1 MADHREFAKRLKQAC
16 DRSSDVPPF
25 GKGQQTWLADR
36 MGLSQEAVRRYFEG
50 QSRPRP
56 KLMTQLA
63 KILNVDESWLALG
76 KTTDLSDDKRKQ
88 YSQKANAASYML
100 FGIFMGA
107 GYTCAFAEDG
117 EEGVDFY
124 AIRGGKQIVV
134 SVTVGLQKTKNSYTA
149 TVRENAKNRLN
160 LCVINIEPG
169 VSDVLVMDKEGVA
182 AHGDA
187 KTDMIHVVVKKERQG
202 YHTEGHVWTQLKDAD
217 IL

>member
-16 DRSSDVPPF
+16 DRSPDVPPL
-25 GKGQQTWLADR
+25 GKGQQVWLAGR

-76 KTTDLSDDKRKQ
+76 KTGDLTDSDRKK
-88 YSQKANAASYML
+88 YSRKADAAAYML

-124 AIRGGKQIVV
+124 AIRGGRQIAV
-134 SVTVGLQKTKNSYTA
+134 SVTVGFQKTKNTYIA
-149 TVRENAKNRLN
+149 MVRENAMKRLN

-169 VSDVLVMDKEGVA
+169 VNDVLVMDEEGVSQ
-182 AHGDA
+182 HGEA
-187 KTDMIHVVVKKERQG
+187 KTDVIHVIVKKERQG
-202 YHTEGHVWTQLKDAD
+202 YHTEGHVWTHLKEAD

>member
-1 MADHREFAKRLKQAC
+1 MADHRDFAQRLKQAC
-16 DRSSDVPPF
+16 DRSPDVPAL
-25 GKGQQTWLADR
+25 GKGQQTWLSDR
-36 MGLSQEAVRRYFEG
+36 LGISQEAVRRYFEG

-76 KTTDLSDDKRKQ
+76 KSADISDKERKQ
-88 YSQKANAASYML
+88 YSQKADAAAYML

-124 AIRGGKQIVV
+124 AIRGGKQIGV
-134 SVTVGLQKTKNSYTA
+134 SVTVGFQKTKSTYIA
-149 TVRENAKNRLN
+149 TVRENAKKRLN

-169 VSDVLVMDKEGVA
+169 VSDVLVMDEEGVA
-182 AHGDA
+182 QYGEA
-187 KTDMIHVVVKKERQG
+187 KTDVIHVTVKKERQG
-202 YHTEGHVWTQLKDAD
+202 YHTEGRIWTQLKESD